1 VEPQRNRLIY
11 SLARAYIVTE
21 VLTRWQNMVGCA
33 HIWCASSGEPDNL
46 WSSFRTRFFMPLLV
60 NGFPQSVS
68 LRTAR
73 TELERTFG
81 ERIYSNSRTELLR
94 VYCCP
99 LAGQCQRVIRRE
111 INLSRFNNDSCPFK
125 CRQASAGF
133 TGTWSLS
140 FDSMDFSARNYLE
153 VDIETSKVYH
163 ITLKCYYIFMIYL
176 IYIFM
181 NKSFYF

>member
-1 VEPQRNRLIY
+1 MAWSGGFGWFPLT
-11 SLARAYIVTE
+11 RAYIMTE

-33 HIWCASSGEPDNL
+33 HFWCASSGEPDNL
-46 WSSFRTRFFMPLLV
+46 RSSFRTRFFMPLLV

-94 VYCCP
+94 VRCCP

-111 INLSRFNNDSCPFK
+111 ISLSRFNNDSCSFK
-125 CRQASAGF
+125 CHQVPAGF
-133 TGTWSLS
+133 VGTWSLS
-140 FDSMDFSARNYLE
+140 FDSVQFSARTIL
-153 VDIETSKVYH
+153 TSKRRESPAR
-163 ITLKCYYIFMIYL
+163 YL
-176 IYIFM
+176 RALLFFII
-181 NKSFYF
+181 